1 MKSAYEK
8 ALERFGQLKIEK
20 LTNEQKQQLTELE
33 ILYKSKLA
41 ERELMLENE
50 KNKALEAGDFE
61 KYQQVEAQLIS
72 ERKRIKEELEIKKEE
87 IRRNK

>member
-20 LTNEQKQQLTELE
+20 LTDDQKQQLAELDA
-33 ILYKSKLA
+33 LYKSKLA

-50 KNKALEAGDFE
+50 KNKAIEVGDFE

-72 ERKRIKEELEIKKEE
+72 ERKRIKKELEIKKEE
-87 IRRNK
+87 IRSNK

>member
-20 LTNEQKQQLTELE
+20 LTNEQKQQMAELD

-50 KNKALEAGDFE
+50 KNKAIEAGDFE

-87 IRRNK
+87 IRCNK

>member
-20 LTNEQKQQLTELE
+20 LTNEQKQQLAELE

-41 ERELMLENE
+41 ERELMLKNE
-50 KNKALEAGDFE
+50 KNKAIEAGDFE

-72 ERKRIKEELEIKKEE
+72 DRKRIKEELEIKKEE
-87 IRRNK
+87 IRCNK

>member
-72 ERKRIKEELEIKKEE
+72 ERKRIKVELEIKKEE

>member
-8 ALERFGQLKIEK
+8 ALERFGQLEIEK
-20 LTNEQKQQLTELE
+20 LTDEQKKRLAELDA
-33 ILYKSKLA
+33 LYKSKLA

-50 KNKALEAGDFE
+50 KNKAIEAGDFE

-72 ERKRIKEELEIKKEE
+72 ERKRIKDELEIKKEE
-87 IRRNK
+87 IRNNK

>member
-20 LTNEQKQQLTELE
+20 LTDDQKQQLTELDA
-33 ILYKSKLA
+33 LYKSKLA

-50 KNKALEAGDFE
+50 KNKAIEAGDFE
-61 KYQQVEAQLIS
+61 KYQQIEAQLIS
-72 ERKRIKEELEIKKEE
+72 ERKRIKKELEIKKEE
-87 IRRNK
+87 IRSNK

>member
-20 LTNEQKQQLTELE
+20 LTNEQKQQLAELDA
-33 ILYKSKLA
+33 LYKSKLA

-50 KNKALEAGDFE
+50 KNKAIEAGDFE
-61 KYQQVEAQLIS
+61 KYQQVETQLRS
-72 ERKRIKEELEIKKEE
+72 ERKKIKDELEIKKEE
-87 IRRNK
+87 IRNCK

>member
-87 IRRNK
+87 IRCNK